1 MATSTKRRPV
11 LLLGSVP
18 LGSAAEVFTAAGT
31 ALGDLARRIP
41 DGETGVRLLWV
52 GCQADAFRNAAGL
65 QKTAER
71 QIPGTVAFTLY
82 GFKPGQ
88 STVDVRFGPLGYA
101 SAAIQSYQDFKRLR
115 DAGTVDRATRLQIS
129 LPTPFA
135 VAYSFSE
142 RSAFPAL
149 WQIYERKML
158 EEVDEIARAIPHR
171 DLAIQ
176 WDIAPEMVEYDTI
189 SDRSETIRQLFAS
202 GVPASELLAAIVRV
216 ADHVPADIELGL
228 HFCYGDPGHKHVV
241 EPKNTAPAV
250 EMANRL
256 SSAIRRPITWVHL
269 PVPRGRDDDAYFA
282 PLRGL
287 KLKPGT
293 ELYLGLVH
301 FTDGLEGAKRRLAAA
316 QRAVTDFGVATECG
330 LGRRSPGTIPG
341 LLALHREIAELG

>member
-18 LGSAAEVFTAAGT
+18 LGSAAEVFETAGS

-41 DGETGVRLLWV
+41 DGETGIRLLWI
-52 GCQADAFRNAAGL
+52 GCQGEAFRNAEGL
-65 QKTAER
+65 QVAAER
-71 QIPGTVAFTLY
+71 LVPGVPPFPLY
-82 GFKPGQ
+82 GIKPG
-88 STVDVRFGPLGYA
+88 VAAADVKLGPLGYA
-101 SAAIQSYQDFKRLR
+101 SAAIQSYGDFKRLR
-115 DAGTVDRATRLQIS
+115 KAGKVHRATRFQVS

-149 WQIYERKML
+149 WEIYERQMMA
-158 EEVDEIARAIPHR
+158 EVDEIARAIPNR

-176 WDIAPEMVEYDTI
+176 WDIAPEMIEYDTI
-189 SDRSETIRQLFAS
+189 SERSDAIRQIFGS
-202 GVPASELLAAIVRV
+202 GVPADQLLAAIVRV
-216 ADHVPADIELGL
+216 ADHVPAEIELGL
-228 HFCYGDPGHKHVV
+228 HLCYGDPGHKHVV
-241 EPKNTAPAV
+241 EPTHTGPAV

-256 SSAIRRPITWVHL
+256 SRAIRRPITWIHL

-282 PLRGL
+282 PLGGL

-301 FTDGLEGAKRRLAAA
+301 FTDGIDGARRRLAAA
-316 QRAVTDFGVATECG
+316 RRVVTEFGVATECG

-341 LLALHREIAELG
+341 LLALHREIAELA